1 MNITL
6 AIGVDL
12 SMLWARAIAATNTRF
27 PNLNPP
33 REGHYSQVV
42 TTSYHLQVVYLHY
55 YSEVVTCILM
65 NYPVNTSL
73 QLRAVLRALRQLR
86 KLNQAEVGQLLGVNQ
101 KRVARI
107 ENAPGLTSFN
117 QIARLVTALGGRV
130 VIETPEP
137 APATTDRSKKRGLR
151 KATSTQGNW

>member
-1 MNITL
+1 
-6 AIGVDL
+6 
-12 SMLWARAIAATNTRF
+12 
-27 PNLNPP
+27 
-33 REGHYSQVV
+33 
-42 TTSYHLQVVYLHY
+42 
-55 YSEVVTCILM
+55 M

-107 ENAPGLTSFN
+107 ENAPGLTSFD

-137 APATTDRSKKRGLR
+137 GPVTTDRSKKRGLR